1 MSKFD
6 DIIKSYCG
14 GLLNEQDPAAMPAED
29 PAAAPAAPAAPV
41 QPDATLPQG
50 DTAPM
55 TQEGRIQMLDMVR
68 KALLV
73 SPADLKDSEKM
84 ELGTAATHE
93 NVETKKQIIERIFS
107 RLDATGTTDLNAE
120 EPGEEF

>member
-6 DIIKSYCG
+6 DIITDYCG
-14 GLLNEQDPAAMPAED
+14 GLLNEQDPAAPVAE
-29 PAAAPAAPAAPV
+29 PAAAPV
-41 QPDATLPQG
+41 QQPDATLPQG
-50 DTAPM
+50 DTAPI
-55 TQEGRIQMLDMVR
+55 TPEGRIQMLDMVR

-73 SPADLKDSEKM
+73 SPTDLKDSEKM

-93 NVETKKQIIERIFS
+93 NVEAKKQIIERIFS

-120 EPGEEF
+120 EPGEEY

>member
-6 DIIKSYCG
+6 DIISSYCG
-14 GLLNEQDPAAMPAED
+14 GLLNEQDPAALPAEE
-29 PAAAPAAPAAPV
+29 PAVAAPI
-41 QPDATLPQG
+41 QPDATLPQA

-55 TQEGRIQMLDMVR
+55 THEGRIQMLDMVR

-93 NVETKKQIIERIFS
+93 NVETKKHIIERIFS

-120 EPGEEF
+120 EPGEEY